1 VYAQGS
7 KLGVVSAKDL
17 VAILAS
23 NPRMK
28 PLLCE
33 TANAFV
39 QRETGSTAG
48 LQRAVEAATAPSLG
62 QQMLQKGS
70 RDAIANGISRE
81 VLSVLVDAEGKQ
93 VAEQV
98 VERGVLLPNGQG
110 VSIQQAV
117 QQVIVPVDS
126 GLGKRK
132 VSDER
137 EKVEI
142 RLLNL
147 QCSQLE
153 IENEQKK
160 NDNRFSTVTS
170 FSKTM
175 ELLDPQWRNDK
186 RLVLQATDYLKNTI
200 LIGSSAQQIEN
211 GPAQSESIS
220 IGSVAFEMGISLP
233 NGKAKAA
240 GKIAVAAYKE
250 KYNEPPS
257 KHNQTIGGN
266 VILVNS
272 YTQRDRDLLQTAI
285 KTVA

>member
-1 VYAQGS
+1 
-7 KLGVVSAKDL
+7 
-17 VAILAS
+17 
-23 NPRMK
+23 MK
-28 PLLCE
+28 SLQVE
-33 TANAFV
+33 TVTAFV
-39 QRETGSTAG
+39 DRETGSIAG
-48 LQRAVEAATAPSLG
+48 IERAIQAASAPTLAQKILQN
-62 QQMLQKGS
+62 GS
-70 RDAIANGISRE
+70 RSTIANGISVE
-81 VLSVLVDAEGKQ
+81 ESSVSVNPDGKQ
-93 VAEQV
+93 VAERV

-110 VSIQQAV
+110 VQIQQAV
-117 QQVIVPVDS
+117 QQVIVPADS

-132 VSDER
+132 VQNDLER
-137 EKVEI
+137 VEI
-142 RLLNL
+142 RLRNL
-147 QCSQLE
+147 QCDKLELEQEQLKKQFSINNE
-153 IENEQKK
+153 QLMIQNQIENEQKK
-160 NDNRFSTVTS
+160 IDNKFSTVAS

-175 ELLDPQWRNDK
+175 ELLDPQWRDDK
-186 RLVLQATDYLKNTI
+186 RLVLQATDYLKNCI
-200 LIGSSAQQIEN
+200 FSGSSAQQIEN

-233 NGKAKAA
+233 NAKAKAA